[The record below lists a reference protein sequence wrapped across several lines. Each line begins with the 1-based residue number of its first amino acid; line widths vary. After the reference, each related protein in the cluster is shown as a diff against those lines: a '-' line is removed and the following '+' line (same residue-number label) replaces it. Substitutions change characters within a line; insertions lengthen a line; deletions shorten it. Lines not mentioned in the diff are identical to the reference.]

1 MGFKVELGGFQT
13 LIQDRGRVGYGQ
25 YGVSG
30 CGAMDEYAHRVG
42 NILVGNYEDEA
53 SLEVLMLG
61 PTITFDEYTQIA
73 VTGGDLG
80 AKINGKEI
88 QNWRSYQINPGDVL
102 SFRGV
107 KSGARAYV
115 SIAGGIDVPLA
126 MGSKSTY
133 TRAKIGGFE
142 GRALKKGDYI
152 NTFIQEKDFTINKKL
167 NSKYIPTYSSEI
179 VLRIVKGPQFDAFS
193 KGEVE
198 KFLSN
203 EYKVTNEIDR
213 MGCRLDGES
222 IKHLNG
228 ADIISDGIS
237 YGAIQVPGHGKP
249 IIMLSDRQ
257 TSGGYTKIGN
267 VISVDLY
274 KLAQAKPNDVVK
286 FELVDIYEAHRL
298 LREQED
304 KIQDIYK
311 SMKNIRVVK
320 AKVLSDIAV

>member
-1 MGFKVELGGFQT
+1 
-13 LIQDRGRVGYGQ
+13 
-25 YGVSG
+25 
-30 CGAMDEYAHRVG
+30 
-42 NILVGNYEDEA
+42 
-53 SLEVLMLG
+53 
-61 PTITFDEYTQIA
+61 
-73 VTGGDLG
+73 
-80 AKINGKEI
+80 
-88 QNWRSYQINPGDVL
+88 
-102 SFRGV
+102 
-107 KSGARAYV
+107 
-115 SIAGGIDVPLA
+115 
-126 MGSKSTY
+126 
-133 TRAKIGGFE
+133 
-142 GRALKKGDYI
+142 
-152 NTFIQEKDFTINKKL
+152 
-167 NSKYIPTYSSEI
+167 
-179 VLRIVKGPQFDAFS
+179 
-193 KGEVE
+193 
-198 KFLSN
+198 
-203 EYKVTNEIDR
+203 

-267 VISVDLY
+267 VISVDLN

-320 AKVLSDIAV
+320 AKVLNDIAV

>member
-1 MGFKVELGGFQT
+1 
-13 LIQDRGRVGYGQ
+13 
-25 YGVSG
+25 
-30 CGAMDEYAHRVG
+30 
-42 NILVGNYEDEA
+42 
-53 SLEVLMLG
+53 
-61 PTITFDEYTQIA
+61 
-73 VTGGDLG
+73 
-80 AKINGKEI
+80 
-88 QNWRSYQINPGDVL
+88 
-102 SFRGV
+102 
-107 KSGARAYV
+107 
-115 SIAGGIDVPLA
+115 
-126 MGSKSTY
+126 
-133 TRAKIGGFE
+133 
-142 GRALKKGDYI
+142 
-152 NTFIQEKDFTINKKL
+152 
-167 NSKYIPTYSSEI
+167 
-179 VLRIVKGPQFDAFS
+179 
-193 KGEVE
+193 
-198 KFLSN
+198 
-203 EYKVTNEIDR
+203 